1 MIRDLLNPS
10 SGFLDLR
17 EDSKGVI
24 QVAGITEVST
34 INAQEV
40 GQPPD
45 VLVWSKQSWLVYTC
59 WRSIIYV
66 VNFFFVCFLLFRSW
80 SYWWRATSSA
90 LRSRRQPIRRPP
102 ARTPCCRWP
111 SSSRAAAATCCR
123 RSASHA
129 SSWSTWP
136 ALNGQRRWALA
147 ALGCCAGLQ
156 FRLPETDAE
165 RLQAETLNH
174 IQISKKNK
182 KWNSINL
189 NQVSLLVNMSRVHDH
204 GLSLI

>member
-40 GQPPD
+40 GQPTTFLSGPAELTGSH
-45 VLVWSKQSWLVYTC
+45 LVAEHHLC
-59 WRSIIYV
+59 
-66 VNFFFVCFLLFRSW
+66 VCFFSFRSW

-90 LRSRRQPIRRPP
+90 LRSRRQPIRRHP

-111 SSSRAAAATCCR
+111 SNSRAAAATCCR
-123 RSASHA
+123 KSALHA

-136 ALNGQRRWALA
+136 ALNGQRRWALHLWA
-147 ALGCCAGLQ
+147 VVQ
-156 FRLPETDAE
+156 V
-165 RLQAETLNH
+165 H
-174 IQISKKNK
+174 ICDFLSFAPS
-182 KWNSINL
+182 WNFEPV
-189 NQVSLLVNMSRVHDH
+189 Q
-204 GLSLI
+204 